1 MILKDSLMLVCCRD
15 QRPFRLYSLPELEL
29 KGVYGM
35 LGRGPGELISPEI
48 WPFQAPGYL
57 ALATDEFR
65 DNKSVYKIRNDGT
78 QELLRLRMP
87 SKYMEGFDYTRG
99 FAAKDDDHI
108 VFTHRSSLYYYDG
121 SDTTAVPDSTVRKL
135 ADLRLGKYSAGSTMN
150 IGSLGVNFQYER
162 AVWAYKYAKRVMFC
176 DFDGNVRAVDFR
188 SSEDGEAEVGQA
200 GAEEPSAPDHVG
212 HGGVDEDGP
221 DGEED
226 EDRGVPDPLGGGAED
241 DTGCDDRERAL
252 EEHELDHGDTSVTLA
267 VGDSSTEGVLE
278 TSDESVSGVAEG
290 EGVSDRPPDYPDEGH
305 DPHALGHHGRHALLP
320 EHPAVEQGD
329 GGRHDENEHRAEE
342 HEDGRGS
349 LHRLGVQSCR
359 RFRDQENRHRENRH
373 DSQDGLLQ
381 TLQVR
386 STPDYLSRMFE
397 TK

>member
-1 MILKDSLMLVCCRD
+1 MHRMNVLVCAAAAAVLVCVSCGSRSGKSSTVRADDSTSVAAVPDTIAPLIPGEVRLKNDAEAFGKEIPLKGDTVKLDEIFQVGVSTMILKDSLMLVCCRD

-78 QELLRLRMP
+78 QELLGLRMP

-188 SSEDGEAEVGQA
+188 SSEDGEAEGVGMDSNITHYWKLYA
-200 GAEEPSAPDHVG
+200 GDRYVWLLYSGRTPMDVVAEQEKDIYYIYVEQFDWNGNPVRRYRLDNWGFIS
-212 HGGVDEDGP
+212 VDEDSG
-221 DGEED
+221 
-226 EDRGVPDPLGGGAED
+226 
-241 DTGCDDRERAL
+241 
-252 EEHELDHGDTSVTLA
+252 TLYFL
-267 VGDSSTEGVLE
+267 SN
-278 TSDESVSGVAEG
+278 VSE
-290 EGVSDRPPDYPDEGH
+290 YP
-305 DPHALGHHGRHALLP
+305 
-320 EHPAVEQGD
+320 
-329 GGRHDENEHRAEE
+329 
-342 HEDGRGS
+342 
-349 LHRLGVQSCR
+349 
-359 RFRDQENRHRENRH
+359 FFKYT
-373 DSQDGLLQ
+373 LLQ
-381 TLQVR
+381 
-386 STPDYLSRMFE
+386 
-397 TK
+397 